1 MLRDRAG
8 AMTRLRMDRGNLSKL
23 LAMSLEKRKE
33 LVKKS
38 VRSTESNAL
47 EFMKQAVMTYPHK
60 HWFVIVYMERM

>member
-47 EFMKQAVMTYPHK
+47 EFMKQAVMTCPHK